1 MKVGDLICIM
11 KIAGKTIPR
20 DMVEQLEKTYLSESR
35 GDYIKLGDM
44 DIIHMIR
51 AFNKMHQDI
60 VTKSHRFK
68 RKYFQSMFNEL
79 YDWRICK
86 FSKKLF

>member
-44 DIIHMIR
+44 DIIHMVR
-51 AFNKMHQDI
+51 AFNKMHQDKTELLNMI
-60 VTKSHRFK
+60 YNRFVKSNVDK
-68 RKYFQSMFNEL
+68 EL
-79 YDWRICK
+79 DG
-86 FSKKLF
+86 

>member
-20 DMVEQLEKTYLSESR
+20 DMVEQLKKTYLSESR

-44 DIIHMIR
+44 DIIHMVR
-51 AFNKMHQDI
+51 AFNKMHQEKTDLI
-60 VTKSHRFK
+60 NTIYHKYVKTK
-68 RKYFQSMFNEL
+68 EL
-79 YDWRICK
+79 DG
-86 FSKKLF
+86 